1 MQRLEAQLHETP
13 TPHTVLTMAQEQ
25 VESAPPAAPQKQ
37 ATPPPV
43 LLTGANV
50 SLFNASKIPILRLPS
65 LAPTVLE
72 VLKLENVRGDM
83 PQNLT
88 NPKPLKLSELMPK
101 LPTIPSFSAPVFTP
115 ETTDAEYVSNVTA
128 AAKALMTP
136 LVESTMLPSYIGGLK
151 SRIVDE
157 IGWLKSFANDTTRQT
172 VMCGIFAQQM
182 GSCVAFTA
190 KMQSTK
196 IQALQSGLK
205 VLLQIEAQLNTDI
218 AQKLS
223 AFNVVSRGCGGGR
236 QSVVIDCGGPYIYAD
251 IFVRRPSL
259 TRLLHP
265 PSLSKP
271 TQPQTQPSQGALGG
285 NWMCEVGADLDQAI
299 LKAAA
304 LKSASNAYAAK
315 TKNAVEKLND
325 FLQGQWSTSPWW
337 HMEEGTELPKLAVPC
352 PIVQALPQ

>member
-1 MQRLEAQLHETP
+1 MARLALVLALVACGA
-13 TPHTVLTMAQEQ
+13 VLTMAQEQ
-25 VESAPPAAPQKQ
+25 VEAAPPAAPQKQ

-218 AQKLS
+218 AKKLS
-223 AFNVVSRGCGGGR
+223 AFNV
-236 QSVVIDCGGPYIYAD
+236 
-251 IFVRRPSL
+251 
-259 TRLLHP
+259 
-265 PSLSKP
+265 
-271 TQPQTQPSQGALGG
+271 PSQGALGG